1 MGGAVIGTLK
11 HSSSTTRQVK
21 KSQLG
26 EEGGRV
32 GKGGRGEEWGRGEGV
47 GEGGWGGGEKG
58 GGKGRMGMGVVDCC
72 ILVCQVIL
80 WLGAPGCPS
89 ISLYDGS

>member
-47 GEGGWGGGEKG
+47 GEGGWGGRGEGGREREDGDG
-58 GGKGRMGMGVVDCC
+58 GGGLLYFSV
-72 ILVCQVIL
+72 
-80 WLGAPGCPS
+80 PS
-89 ISLYDGS
+89 YSLARSSRLPKHQFDGS